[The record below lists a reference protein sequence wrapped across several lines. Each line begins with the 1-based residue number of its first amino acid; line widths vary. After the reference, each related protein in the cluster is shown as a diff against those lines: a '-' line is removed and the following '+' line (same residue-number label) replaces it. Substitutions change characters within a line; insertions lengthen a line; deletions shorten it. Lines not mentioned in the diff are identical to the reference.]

1 MLCCCC
7 VKFYLNMCVNTPTI
21 LDDSHSEEF
30 WFSSRTCLCQLKW
43 QYMCVCLE
51 LSDVQLFVTPWTI
64 ACQAP
69 LFMVFFRQEQWIGLP
84 VLPPEDWTHISCL
97 AGRFFTCLI
106 IHSSRI
112 CFCQLRRQY
121 MKQMAWSAIC
131 AHTSMFRS
139 PQDTRDGLPWN
150 LGTDWWWWKEHL
162 QMQLQC

>member
-69 LFMVFFRQEQWIGLP
+69 LFMEFPRPQYWNGYLFSSPGDFSQLRDRTQVF
-84 VLPPEDWTHISCL
+84 HI
-97 AGRFFTCLI
+97 AGRFFTIWATYSLPKEWHDI
-106 IHSSRI
+106 LVASMLESRWPGEI
-112 CFCQLRRQY
+112 SITSD
-121 MKQMAWSAIC
+121 MQMI
-131 AHTSMFRS
+131 
-139 PQDTRDGLPWN
+139 P
-150 LGTDWWWWKEHL
+150 HL
-162 QMQLQC
+162 WQKTKN